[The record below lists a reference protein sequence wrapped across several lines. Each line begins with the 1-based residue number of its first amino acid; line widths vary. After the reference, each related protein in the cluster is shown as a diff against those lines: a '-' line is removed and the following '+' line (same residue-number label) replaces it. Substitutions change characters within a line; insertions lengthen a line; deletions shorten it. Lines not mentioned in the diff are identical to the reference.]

1 MHEEDELLMS
11 ELLIA
16 CQYLFTNFTLI
27 ALQFETKVQ
36 FSQLSVEPIYLRV
49 LDGVAN

>member
-1 MHEEDELLMS
+1 VHEEDELLIS

-27 ALQFETKVQ
+27 ALQIETKLQ
-36 FSQLSVEPIYLRV
+36 ISQLSVEPIYLIA
-49 LDGVAN
+49 LDVVAS

>member
-11 ELLIA
+11 ELPSA
-16 CQYLFTNFTLI
+16 YQYLFTNFNLHLLLYRS
-27 ALQFETKVQ
+27 LQL
-36 FSQLSVEPIYLRV
+36 SQLSVEPIYLRV